1 MIQVGSDLASEDRRQ
16 SPAVDDGKRTRRF
29 CMGIMRRRMRRRA
42 IVGGAAAAGLAYHAG
57 KRRGEREYEDEG
69 TESDEPQSYAPPPP
83 AQAVADQSP
92 ADELARLG
100 ELHTQGVLT
109 DEEFAAAKAKV
120 IGS

>member
-1 MIQVGSDLASEDRRQ
+1 
-16 SPAVDDGKRTRRF
+16 
-29 CMGIMRRRMRRRA
+29 MGIMRRRMRRRA

-57 KRRGEREYEDEG
+57 KKRGERGYEDEG
-69 TESDEPQSYAPPPP
+69 TEPDEPQSYAPPPP

-120 IGS
+120 LGS